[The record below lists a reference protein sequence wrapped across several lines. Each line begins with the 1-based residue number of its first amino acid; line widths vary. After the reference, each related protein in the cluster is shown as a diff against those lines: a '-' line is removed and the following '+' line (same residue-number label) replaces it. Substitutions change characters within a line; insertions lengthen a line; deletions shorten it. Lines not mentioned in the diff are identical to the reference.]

1 MRTLKAAVI
10 GCGNIARFHFSGLE
24 KAGAKIKWVCDVR
37 EEAARP
43 WAQKYGACYTSNFRE
58 ILADPEVDVVN
69 VTLPSHLHKAACLE
83 AIAAGKAVICEK
95 TLSDNPDDAME
106 IVRAAESAGTIFY
119 TSYMKR
125 FLPAVAKAKELLPS
139 LGRIISTHMRTHQ
152 CWGDLW
158 NGNPAEGFFHTPA
171 GGASQV
177 RKNYG
182 GGVLI
187 CGGSHLLDLVGFF
200 LGRPHR
206 LYAQVHT
213 PPDGRDYDL
222 LAAVLMETANG
233 VVHWEALAHSL
244 NRIGF
249 LRDGWDETI
258 QITGVNGRLDIF
270 SSLWDQPET
279 KASLLV
285 HYDNATGN
293 TTEYRFEPSSPF
305 DAAINWFLK
314 NISCGTQGKQSRG
327 TGYEVD
333 ELIAHIEKSSRT
345 RQAIDI
351 DWKPSS
357 I

>member
-1 MRTLKAAVI
+1 MKTLHAAVL

-43 WAQKYGACYTSNFRE
+43 WVQKYGASHTADYRE
-58 ILADPEVDVVN
+58 VLQDPEVDVVN
-69 VTLPSHLHKAACLE
+69 VTLPSHLHKAVCLE

-95 TLSDNPDDAME
+95 TLSDNPDDSIE
-106 IVRAAESAGTIFY
+106 IVRAAERAGTIFY

-125 FLPAVAKAKELLPS
+125 FLPAVARAKEILPS
-139 LGRIISTHMRTHQ
+139 LGLIISAHMRTHQ

-158 NGNPAEGFFHTPA
+158 SGNPAEGFFHTPDT
-171 GGASQV
+171 GASPV
-177 RKNYG
+177 RNNYG
-182 GGVLI
+182 GGILM

-200 LGRPHR
+200 FGRPQR
-206 LYAQVHT
+206 LYAHVHT

-222 LAAVLMETANG
+222 LAAVLMETSNG
-233 VVHWEALAHSL
+233 IIHWEALAHSL

-258 QITGVNGRLDIF
+258 QITGVNGRLEIF
-270 SSLWDQPET
+270 SGLWDQPEH
-279 KASLLV
+279 KPSLLV
-285 HYDNATGN
+285 HYDNGTGQ

-305 DAAINWFLK
+305 DAALGWFLQ
-314 NISCGTQGKQSRG
+314 NIAAGRQGSQSRG

-333 ELIAHIEKSSRT
+333 ELISHIEKSSRT
-345 RQAIDI
+345 RQAVDI
-351 DWKPSS
+351 AWKPLS
-357 I
+357 